1 MLTHSRASGVEV
13 EMPVLGNG
21 AIRGSKKQLHKLE
34 DFLGAVLSKEESEG
48 KRHGRKKFP
57 CCSLLPDSAGLD
69 RVSPANAGRA
79 GYASP
84 SLNLTRNTG
93 MCVGHFRE
101 VPSLEPGYWI
111 RSDQISRSV
120 MSNSLRPHESQHTR
134 PPCSSPTPGVH

>member
-1 MLTHSRASGVEV
+1 MMIKKYTQERARTLQAIASQAKPPKAAMLTHSRASGVEV

-57 CCSLLPDSAGLD
+57 YCSLLPDSAGLD
-69 RVSPANAGRA
+69 WVSPANAGRA

-84 SLNLTRNTG
+84 SLNLPRNTG
-93 MCVGHFRE
+93 TWVGHFKE
-101 VPSLEPGYWI
+101 VLSLEPGY
-111 RSDQISRSV
+111 
-120 MSNSLRPHESQHTR
+120 
-134 PPCSSPTPGVH
+134 